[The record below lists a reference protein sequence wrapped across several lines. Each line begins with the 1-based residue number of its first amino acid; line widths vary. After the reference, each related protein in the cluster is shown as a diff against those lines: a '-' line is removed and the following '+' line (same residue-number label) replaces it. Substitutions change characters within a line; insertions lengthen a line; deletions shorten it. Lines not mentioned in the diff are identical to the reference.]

1 MFPRNKG
8 ILLCNYHIA
17 VKIRKFTL
25 IHYYPL
31 ILRPQSSFYIFLNK
45 VLYSRRSSSESR
57 VAFSDFSLVSFSLG
71 QFLSL
76 SFVIL
81 ILQKSTRPLFC
92 RLSLHLGLSDVSS
105 WLGSGH
111 ASLVRLS
118 QKGCCALLI
127 VSYQECMT
135 LTYPNT
141 GNVLCDHLIKK
152 VSARLLLRKVLLF
165 AFVIS
170 KYFTGRN
177 FEPMKISHKL
187 CK

>member
-1 MFPRNKG
+1 
-8 ILLCNYHIA
+8 
-17 VKIRKFTL
+17 
-25 IHYYPL
+25 
-31 ILRPQSSFYIFLNK
+31 
-45 VLYSRRSSSESR
+45 
-57 VAFSDFSLVSFSLG
+57 
-71 QFLSL
+71 
-76 SFVIL
+76 
-81 ILQKSTRPLFC
+81 
-92 RLSLHLGLSDVSS
+92 
-105 WLGSGH
+105 
-111 ASLVRLS
+111 
-118 QKGCCALLI
+118 
-127 VSYQECMT
+127 MT